1 MWRRRENVIALQVL
15 CKLLMFIL
23 IILIKWVISVA
34 IPVKQ
39 FNIKY
44 KTTAFA
50 VTNSTNK

>member
-1 MWRRRENVIALQVL
+1 
-15 CKLLMFIL
+15 MFIL
-23 IILIKWVISVA
+23 IISIKWVISVA

-39 FNIKY
+39 FNVKY

>member
-34 IPVKQ
+34 IPIKQ

-44 KTTAFA
+44 KTTTFA

>member
-1 MWRRRENVIALQVL
+1 MWRRRENVIALRVL
-15 CKLLMFIL
+15 CKLLMFIF
-23 IILIKWVISVA
+23 IILIKWVISAA
-34 IPVKQ
+34 ISVKQ

>member
-1 MWRRRENVIALQVL
+1 MWRRRENVIVLRVL

-23 IILIKWVISVA
+23 VILIKWVISVS
-34 IPVKQ
+34 ILVKQ